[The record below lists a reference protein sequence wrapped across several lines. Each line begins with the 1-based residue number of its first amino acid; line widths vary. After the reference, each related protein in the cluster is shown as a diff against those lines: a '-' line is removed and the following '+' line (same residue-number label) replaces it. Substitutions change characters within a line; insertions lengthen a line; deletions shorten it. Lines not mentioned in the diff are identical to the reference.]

1 MVCRLTLSDG
11 RLVIEDRE
19 RLLRGRH
26 HSQMAVW
33 GLHFDTPSNSY
44 VGKTYEQGLLE
55 KVTGYFLRTKVPYE
69 LAPEVE
75 LVKAEQESQS
85 RHFTI
90 AREQGAR
97 LKQAEPV
104 SGELKPFLDFLGG
117 LPRRLKPHQIKAAIH
132 LLAVGNGANFS
143 VPGSGKTTVVLS
155 VFEWLKQRG
164 IVNTLFVVGPPSC
177 FGPWRDEFASVLGRS
192 PCFEI
197 LAGGQVEERRR
208 KYYPSIGDLRDLYLT
223 SFQTLQRDVGLVK
236 ALFSQP
242 DVRAFLVVDEAHYIK
257 QLAGVWADA
266 VLTIAPLAKM
276 RCILTG
282 TPFPQSYADAY
293 NYFDALWPGHSPI
306 ARQQRIRITA
316 HIQKKEDDEAG
327 RLLTACIGPLFYRVR
342 KADLCLAP
350 QEFRAPTLVTMK
362 PHERRIYDAV
372 VDKIRSLAVDDDYQ
386 EFELL
391 TRLRQGRMMRLRQ
404 CISYCKLLGT
414 AVTHYDENLL
424 TGNPSLSNAIRCYDD
439 LETPAKLDAV
449 LKLVDELRNCGE
461 KVVVWSNFVGTL
473 KMIQRAI
480 CLRRHRAELIY
491 GATPSETAEETD
503 ALTRE
508 AIIKQFKARD
518 SGLDVLVANPAACAE
533 SISLHTACS
542 NAIYYDVSYNCAQY
556 LQSLDRIHRVGG
568 SEEKVAHYHFLQYHD
583 TIDPDILASVRRKAH
598 NMSAVIDQECPVYS
612 LDMFSDEDELAAYE
626 QLFTR

>member
-1 MVCRLTLSDG
+1 MLNDG
-11 RLVIEDRE
+11 RLAIEDHE

-33 GLHFDTPSNSY
+33 GLHFDTSSNSY
-44 VGKTYEQGLLE
+44 LGNTYEQGLLE
-55 KVTGYFLRTKVPYE
+55 KVTGYLLRTKIPFE

-75 LVKAEQESQS
+75 LVKAEEESKNRQL
-85 RHFTI
+85 TI

-97 LKQAEPV
+97 LKEAEPV

-155 VFEWLKQRG
+155 VFEWLRQRK

-177 FGPWRDEFASVLGRS
+177 FGPWRDEFDSVLGRPPS
-192 PCFEI
+192 FEI

-208 KYYPSIGDLRDLYLT
+208 KYYPSLGDLRDLYLT
-223 SFQTLQRDVGLVK
+223 SFQTLQRDVEQVK

-242 DVRAFLVVDEAHYIK
+242 DVKVFLVIDEAHYIK
-257 QLAGVWADA
+257 QISGVWADA
-266 VLTIAPLAKM
+266 VLTIAPLAQM

-306 ARQQRIRITA
+306 SRQQRIRITA
-316 HIQKKEDDEAG
+316 HIQRKEDAEAG
-327 RLLTACIGPLFYRVR
+327 QLLTACIGPLFYRVR
-342 KADLCLAP
+342 KTDLGLAP
-350 QEFRAPTLVTMK
+350 QDFKAPKLVNMK

-372 VDKIRSLAVDDDYQ
+372 VDKIRSLAVGDDYH

-424 TGNPSLSNAIRCYDD
+424 SGNPSLSKTIRHYDD
-439 LETPAKLDAV
+439 LETPAKLDAA
-449 LKLVDELRNCGE
+449 LNLVDELRKSGQ
-461 KVVVWSNFVGTL
+461 KVVVWSNFVETL
-473 KMIQRAI
+473 KKVQLSVYQRGH
-480 CLRRHRAELIY
+480 CVELIY
-491 GATPSETAEETD
+491 GGTPSETGEGTD

-508 AIIKQFKARD
+508 AIIKQFKVPN

-542 NAIYYDVSYNCAQY
+542 HAIYYDLSYNCAQY

-568 SEEKVAHYHFLQYHD
+568 SEEKVAHYHFLQYQD
-583 TIDPDILASVRRKAH
+583 TIDSDILTSVRRKAK
-598 NMSAVIDQECPVYS
+598 NMSDVIDQECPVYS
-612 LDMFSDEDELAAYE
+612 LDMFSEDDELAAYE
-626 QLFTR
+626 RLFR